1 MIVQTCSTKGVSC
14 WRFLAQTPRWSAI
27 KGQVI
32 ESANRWLTERRSSCV
47 LGSAWK
53 MIGIKRL
60 SIKRVLSVLVNEN
73 QLLFFLWQP
82 RHCKYFQ
89 SIKIYSVCF
98 KIHVSTELWLRICH
112 NSQTMKYN
120 NESIFVFRATLEKKR
135 KTEDA
140 IAMLEGSGKKKKMK
154 KKHKSWCI

>member
-1 MIVQTCSTKGVSC
+1 MIVQTCSTKGVSY
-14 WRFLAQTPRWSAI
+14 WRFLAQTPRWSAL

-73 QLLFFLWQP
+73 QLLCFCDS
-82 RHCKYFQ
+82 HATAN
-89 SIKIYSVCF
+89 IKIYSVCF

>member
-1 MIVQTCSTKGVSC
+1 MIVQTCSTKGVSY
-14 WRFLAQTPRWSAI
+14 WRFLAQTPRWSAL

-60 SIKRVLSVLVNEN
+60 SIKRVLNALVNEN
-73 QLLFFLWQP
+73 QLLCFCDSLATANISSPLKSTVFVL
-82 RHCKYFQ
+82 KYM
-89 SIKIYSVCF
+89 
-98 KIHVSTELWLRICH
+98 LRICH

>member
-1 MIVQTCSTKGVSC
+1 MINRKEKLLCTGVS
-14 WRFLAQTPRWSAI
+14 L
-27 KGQVI
+27 KD
-32 ESANRWLTERRSSCV
+32 
-47 LGSAWK
+47 
-53 MIGIKRL
+53 IGIKRL
-60 SIKRVLSVLVNEN
+60 SIKRVLSVLVKSIIV
-73 QLLFFLWQP
+73 FLWQP

-98 KIHVSTELWLRICH
+98 KISAELWLRICH

>member
-1 MIVQTCSTKGVSC
+1 MIVQTCSTKGVSY
-14 WRFLAQTPRWSAI
+14 WRFLAQTPRWSAL

-60 SIKRVLSVLVNEN
+60 SIKRVLSVH
-73 QLLFFLWQP
+73 
-82 RHCKYFQ
+82 HCKYFQ